1 MRDTKPR
8 MLNSLKMSFNLLS
21 RAERM
26 KFALTSIAQVGLSI
40 LDLIGVFLIGAIAA
54 LAING
59 ISGKGAGNR
68 VSYLLELVGL
78 DKLNLQTQTVIL
90 GSISA
95 ILLISKTIF
104 SYYITKKTSHFL
116 SRRSALI
123 SNSLFEKLIYKD
135 LIYLRSRSSQQYLF
149 SLTSSVQALVNGIL
163 VTFST
168 LLGDIVLTLTLITGM
183 SLLDWRMSVFTIL
196 FYGTLAFAINLK
208 IKNNYTKL
216 GRKLTELEISSNSLF
231 LDSVNSFRDIVVRNS
246 QDYVIAKFSS
256 IRLKL
261 AKYAADLSLSHNI
274 TKFFMEIGLVLGAIL
289 VCGYQFS
296 TQDASRAIATL
307 SVFLASSARIAPA
320 IMRIQQ
326 GLLTIKSTIAST
338 ETLSEIIEE
347 FSADKP
353 ISSNQILS
361 SEKSFKPE
369 VVMRD
374 IFFEYPGNVKFKIE
388 HLNLQVKPGEFCALV
403 GPSGGGKSTIVDLML
418 GVVKPFKGS
427 VFISGDNPAIV
438 YSKYRGK
445 VAYVPQEIN
454 LMDGTIQDNICFYEP
469 SNIFQINLAIDAAQ
483 LNSLVEE
490 LPEGI
495 MTKVGERGTRLSG
508 GQRQRLGIARALY
521 TQPELLILD
530 EATSALDGKTESEI
544 SKTIRSLKGKK
555 TVIVIA
561 HRLSTVKDADSIVY
575 IDKGKVIAQG
585 TFQEVREMV
594 PDFDKQAKLMN
605 L

>member
-216 GRKLTELEISSNSLF
+216 GRKLTELEISSNSL
-231 LDSVNSFRDIVVRNS
+231 SFCN
-246 QDYVIAKFSS
+246 
-256 IRLKL
+256 
-261 AKYAADLSLSHNI
+261 
-274 TKFFMEIGLVLGAIL
+274 
-289 VCGYQFS
+289 
-296 TQDASRAIATL
+296 
-307 SVFLASSARIAPA
+307 
-320 IMRIQQ
+320 
-326 GLLTIKSTIAST
+326 
-338 ETLSEIIEE
+338 
-347 FSADKP
+347 
-353 ISSNQILS
+353 
-361 SEKSFKPE
+361 
-369 VVMRD
+369 
-374 IFFEYPGNVKFKIE
+374 
-388 HLNLQVKPGEFCALV
+388 
-403 GPSGGGKSTIVDLML
+403 
-418 GVVKPFKGS
+418 
-427 VFISGDNPAIV
+427 
-438 YSKYRGK
+438 
-445 VAYVPQEIN
+445 
-454 LMDGTIQDNICFYEP
+454 CF
-469 SNIFQINLAIDAAQ
+469 
-483 LNSLVEE
+483 
-490 LPEGI
+490 
-495 MTKVGERGTRLSG
+495 
-508 GQRQRLGIARALY
+508 
-521 TQPELLILD
+521 
-530 EATSALDGKTESEI
+530 
-544 SKTIRSLKGKK
+544 
-555 TVIVIA
+555 
-561 HRLSTVKDADSIVY
+561 
-575 IDKGKVIAQG
+575 
-585 TFQEVREMV
+585 
-594 PDFDKQAKLMN
+594 
-605 L
+605 